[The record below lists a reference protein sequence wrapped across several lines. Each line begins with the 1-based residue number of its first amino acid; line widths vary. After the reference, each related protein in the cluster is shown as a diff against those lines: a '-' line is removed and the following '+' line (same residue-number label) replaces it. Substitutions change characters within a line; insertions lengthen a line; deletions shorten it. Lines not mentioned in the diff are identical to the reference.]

1 MAVTMDR
8 QPLLSLQ
15 NITKTFPGVRALSDV
30 QLDVLPGEIHGLLGE
45 NGAGKSTLMKVLNG
59 VYQAD
64 SGEII
69 WQDQPIRIGSPH
81 DAQQA
86 GISMIHQEL
95 ALVPYL
101 DAGKN
106 IYLGRE
112 PRGIIP
118 GTIAWRKMYADSAR
132 LIDELGLDI
141 DVKRP
146 VKSFSV
152 AQQQMIE
159 VAKALSLD
167 AQLIIMDEPTS
178 SLTDR
183 EVDTL
188 FDQMNSLR
196 ERGVAIIF
204 ISHRLEEIFT
214 ICDRVTVLRDGE
226 WVATSNISDIDQ
238 NMLVQQMVGRELS
251 QIYETR
257 PDEPGTDVVLSVV
270 NLENKPVVKGVSF
283 DLHRGEILGI
293 AGLVGAG
300 RTELVETLFGV
311 HRASRGQVRLNGQ
324 LVNINRPDKAINYG
338 IGFVTED
345 RKGQGIFPIQSVAS
359 NIGMG
364 KLGEL
369 VRAIFIHWGKVYDL
383 ALDFIQRLDIR
394 TSGVGQKVGNLS
406 GGNQQKV
413 VIARWLTLNPKI
425 LILDEP
431 TRGIDVGAK
440 SEIYRLIQGLAGEG
454 MGIIM
459 ISSELPEL
467 LGVCDRILVMHE
479 GRFAGEFDPKQASQ
493 DDLMTAATG
502 TYQEA
507 FQWQS

>member
-1 MAVTMDR
+1 MTTQA
-8 QPLLSLQ
+8 LLSLQ
-15 NITKTFPGVRALSDV
+15 NITKTFPGVRALNDV
-30 QLDVLPGEIHGLLGE
+30 SIEVKAGEIHGLLGE

-64 SGEII
+64 SGEIL
-69 WQDQPIRIGSPH
+69 WQGKPVKITSPH
-81 DAQQA
+81 DAQNV

-101 DAGKN
+101 DVGKN

-112 PRGIIP
+112 PKGLLP
-118 GTIAWRKMYADSAR
+118 GMVNWGKMYRDANA
-132 LIDELGLDI
+132 LVNELGLQV
-141 DVKRP
+141 DVRRA
-146 VKSFSV
+146 VRFFSI
-152 AQQQMIE
+152 AQQQMVE

-183 EVDTL
+183 EVETL
-188 FDQMNSLR
+188 FDQMRQLR

-226 WVATSNISDIDQ
+226 WVATNDVQDITPDT
-238 NMLVQQMVGRELS
+238 LIQQMVGREVS
-251 QIYETR
+251 QIYEQR
-257 PDEPGTDVVLSVV
+257 SDAPSDEVILSVQ
-270 NLENKPVVKGVSF
+270 NLSRRNVVRDVSF
-283 DLHRGEILGI
+283 ELRKGEVLGI

-300 RTELVETLFGV
+300 RTEMVEAIFGV
-311 HRASRGQVRLNGQ
+311 HPATSGEIILDGEHVKMT
-324 LVNINRPDKAINYG
+324 RPDKAIQKG

-345 RKGQGIFPIQSVAS
+345 RKGQGLFPILNVAS

-364 KLGEL
+364 KLGEM
-369 VRAIFIHWGKVYDL
+369 VRPLFIHWGKVYNL
-383 ALDFIQRLDIR
+383 ANDFIKRLDIR
-394 TSGVGQKVGNLS
+394 TPSADQLVGNLS

-413 VIARWLTLNPKI
+413 IIARWLSLNPKV

-440 SEIYRLIQGLAGEG
+440 SEIYRLIHRLAGQG
-454 MGIIM
+454 MGILM
-459 ISSELPEL
+459 VSSELPEL

-479 GRFAGEFDPKQASQ
+479 GRLSGEFDPQAATQ
-493 DDLMTAATG
+493 DDLITAATG